1 MVNVYSDLSNTHA
14 QSHTT
19 TTASISTT
27 IDESQ
32 STLSFFNLN
41 GFAWKMC
48 ANLQIYT
55 SCYSLKIFK
64 KKLTYLRILK
74 KCREQ
79 ANVLNE
85 ICQEGRLLRT

>member
-1 MVNVYSDLSNTHA
+1 MEDVC
-14 QSHTT
+14 
-19 TTASISTT
+19 
-27 IDESQ
+27 ES
-32 STLSFFNLN
+32 SY
-41 GFAWKMC
+41 
-48 ANLQIYT
+48 IYLILLT
-55 SCYSLKIFK
+55 QNIQVSAR